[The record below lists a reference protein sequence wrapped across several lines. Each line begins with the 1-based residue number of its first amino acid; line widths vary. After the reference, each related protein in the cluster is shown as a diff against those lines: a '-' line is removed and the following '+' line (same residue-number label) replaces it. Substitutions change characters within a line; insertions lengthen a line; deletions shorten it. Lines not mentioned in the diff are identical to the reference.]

1 MPCWVFLVREG
12 NVTFEPFMAPNSPS
26 ILLPPLLDHIE
37 KAWQSRA
44 DLRSTTNSL
53 RIVNGLYSGWPGLV
67 LDLYA
72 EHLVLFAYAPQY
84 RTLSQVEAG
93 SIAARVGATSL
104 TLKDRTQPGE
114 AGREGSR
121 LVFGSAPEVIEAEEH
136 GLRYRIELAH
146 PSNVGLF
153 LDTRAVRGWLKVEA
167 QGQVLNLFSYTCS
180 LGVAAQAAGAETTN
194 VDISKR
200 YLAWGREN
208 YQRND
213 LPDDPT
219 SFRTMHAERY
229 LDWAL
234 GKGQVFDMVVLDPPS
249 FSRFEGKTF
258 TLARDYAR
266 LVAKCAALIAPG
278 GTLIA
283 MANFSEASPARMRE
297 WILPGLVDKAWRH
310 AEWSLIQPEAD
321 FDVPEVWR
329 ATDEGML
336 VGWRISQR

>member
-1 MPCWVFLVREG
+1 MASNSSPLV
-12 NVTFEPFMAPNSPS
+12 
-26 ILLPPLLDHIE
+26 LLPLLDHIE

-44 DLRSTTNSL
+44 HLLATTDSL

-67 LDLYA
+67 LDKYG

-84 RTLSQVEAG
+84 RALSVAESSA
-93 SIAARVGATSL
+93 IAAVVGAKSL
-104 TLKDRTQPGE
+104 TLKDRSQPGE

-121 LVFGSAPEVIEAEEH
+121 LVFGEAPEVIEAVEH

-146 PSNVGLF
+146 PFNVGLF
-153 LDTRAVRGWLKVEA
+153 LDTRAVRGWLKTEA

-219 SFRTMHAERY
+219 AFRAMHAERY

-234 GKGQVFDMVVLDPPS
+234 GKGQVFDMVLLDPPS

-258 TLARDYAR
+258 ALARDYAR
-266 LVAKCAALIAPG
+266 LVAKCVSLLAPG

-297 WILPGLVDKAWRH
+297 WIQPGLVDKAWRH
-310 AEWSLIQPEAD
+310 AEWALIQPEAD
-321 FDVPEVWR
+321 FDPPEAWR
-329 ATDEGML
+329 QTDEGML